1 MEQDFRN
8 YNELRA
14 HYMAVRKRLGGLGS
28 SPGLVPI
35 SLREDNKTVS
45 APPQKTPTALWQVDH
60 IPNNNFREL
69 LIRTAD
75 KYGIHPQ
82 QILNPGRKRD
92 IIKIRAEVIY
102 HAMRKLNY
110 SSLRVGNW
118 LNKDHKTILHALKSY
133 EQTHAPTA

>member
-14 HYMAVRKRLGGLGS
+14 HYMAVRKRLGGLGE

-35 SLREDNKTVS
+35 PLREDIKTVS
-45 APPQKTPTALWQVDH
+45 APPQKTPTAMWKVNH

-82 QILNPGRKRD
+82 EILNPCRKKN
-92 IIKIRAEVIY
+92 IINIRGEVIY
-102 HAMRKLNY
+102 HAMRNLNY

-118 LNKDHKTILHALKSY
+118 LNKDHKTILSALKKY
-133 EQTHAPTA
+133 ERIHAPTA